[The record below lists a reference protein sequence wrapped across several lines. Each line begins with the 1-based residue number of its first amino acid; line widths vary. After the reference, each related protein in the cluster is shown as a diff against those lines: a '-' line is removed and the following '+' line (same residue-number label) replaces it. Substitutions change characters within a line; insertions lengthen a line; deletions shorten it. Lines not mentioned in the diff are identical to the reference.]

1 VRLDIQKEDEV
12 LAEKRV
18 YEVVLIIDTDT
29 PEGEATSLVENLQKI
44 VTDQGGAFTRS
55 ESMGRRRL
63 AYNVGRKTEGNYWLF
78 EIEGT
83 GAEIAELE
91 RRMRVSD
98 AVLRYLT
105 VRVDEDRQRAEKLG
119 AKRAL
124 RASKRPATGSRGG
137 GRSSTPPA
145 FIAPPAPAPAAEE
158 DEA

>member
-29 PEGEATSLVENLQKI
+29 PEGETASLVENLQKI
-44 VTDQGGAFTRS
+44 VTDQGGTFTRS

-63 AYNVGRKTEGNYWLF
+63 AYNIGRKTEGNYWLF

-137 GRSSTPPA
+137 GRSSAPPP
-145 FIAPPAPAPAAEE
+145 FVAPPAAAAAEE